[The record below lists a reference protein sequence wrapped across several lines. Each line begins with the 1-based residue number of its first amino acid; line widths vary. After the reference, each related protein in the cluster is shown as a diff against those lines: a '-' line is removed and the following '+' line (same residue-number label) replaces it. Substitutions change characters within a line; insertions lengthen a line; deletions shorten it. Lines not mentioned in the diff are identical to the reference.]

1 MTSLPIRRM
10 VLYKH
15 GVGFFE
21 RFGRLVDSDR
31 AELTFKPDE
40 MNDVLKSLAA
50 FPQGSAQVVT
60 ISYENL
66 EEKEAAIANAA
77 IQLGDSSTLLD
88 LLKALRGRA
97 VRLHLVDHND
107 STSEIQGVRTTGGE
121 FALTGTLIGID
132 APEVN
137 PSALDETLV
146 SLVTSGLDAESCPA
160 LRTYCLRQVRGVDIL
175 DPQSG
180 NDLRYALELSRTS
193 SDKRCV
199 TLLLSEANQ
208 ELLVNYVAPTPTWRV
223 SYRLVYVPDTGDR
236 ADSAE
241 TGQLHLQG
249 WGIVNNQLDEDL
261 ENVELTLVAGQPIS
275 FVYDLYTP
283 RFIQRPKVGEEERT
297 LPGPVILDEA
307 LPEADYDLLMMSPDL
322 EGFGGSH
329 LLAEPQPTAAR
340 KSIQRNL
347 ADTAQVQTTGVAKGE
362 LFEYRVQA
370 PVTIKRGQSAMVPIL
385 NAAIAGRREH
395 VYNGEKMA
403 DHPVVTLSAHN
414 CSGLTLERGPV
425 TVLEGDNYV
434 GEAVITFTP
443 AEGEFFVPYAVD
455 LGVKIT
461 ETPNHY
467 EETAA
472 IRLDRQYVIHD
483 WYAIRATTY
492 TIENRNPEPIT
503 LMIEQRILPDYE
515 LFDTPEPFARTAEFQ
530 RWRLRVAPRSS
541 QSFQVCARTLVSRQ
555 EAVGDLSHQ
564 ILQRYLRERF
574 IDQVL
579 FEQLRGIVGLYE
591 TQQDLRRQIDQ
602 QTQKRDR
609 LLKEQQQITQKLQN
623 LGREGDEGELRSRFV
638 AKMQT
643 IEDESD
649 RLAAAIATL
658 ETQQRQT
665 QAAIQA
671 QLRTMGESSS
681 PSP

>member
-60 ISYENL
+60 VSYETL
-66 EEKEAAIANAA
+66 EEKDAAIANAA
-77 IQLGDSSTLLD
+77 IQLGDSTTLLD

-97 VRLHLVDHND
+97 VRLHLADHND

-121 FALTGTLIGID
+121 FALTGTLVGVD
-132 APEVN
+132 APPVN
-137 PSALDETLV
+137 PAALDETLV

-180 NDLRYALELSRTS
+180 NDLRYVLELSRTS
-193 SDKRCV
+193 SDKRSV

-208 ELLVNYVAPTPTWRV
+208 DLLVNYVAPTPTWRV
-223 SYRLVYVPDTGDR
+223 SYRLIYVPDTGDR
-236 ADSAE
+236 PETQD

-283 RFIQRPKVGEEERT
+283 RFVERPKVGEEART
-297 LPGPVILDEA
+297 LPGPVLFDEA
-307 LPEADYDLLMMSPDL
+307 LEEADFDLGMMNPNFEEFDTSTV
-322 EGFGGSH
+322 FS
-329 LLAEPQPTAAR
+329 EPEPTAAR
-340 KSIQRNL
+340 RAIKRDL
-347 ADTAQVQTTGVAKGE
+347 AGTAQVQTTGIAKGE

-385 NAAIAGRREH
+385 NAAIAGRKEH
-395 VYNGEKMA
+395 IYNAEKMA
-403 DHPVVTLSAHN
+403 KHPVVTLSAHN
-414 CSGLTLERGPV
+414 HSGLTLERGPV

-443 AEGEFFVPYAVD
+443 VEGEFFVPYAVD
-455 LGVKIT
+455 LGVNIT
-461 ETPNHY
+461 ENPSR
-467 EETAA
+467 EEKTAA
-472 IRLDRQYVIHD
+472 IRLDRKHLIHD
-483 WYAIRATTY
+483 WYAMRHTEY
-492 TIENRNPEPIT
+492 VIENRNPEAIT
-503 LMIEQRILPDYE
+503 LVIEQRILANYE
-515 LFDTPEPFARTAEFQ
+515 LFDSPEPFARTADFQ
-530 RWRLRVAPRSS
+530 RWRLQVAPRAT
-541 QSFQVCARTLVSRQ
+541 QRFQVHERTLISRH
-555 EAVGDLSHQ
+555 EEIGDLSHRL
-564 ILQRYLRERF
+564 LQRYLQERF
-574 IDQVL
+574 IDQAL
-579 FEQLRGIVGLYE
+579 FQDLQGIVGLYQAQRD
-591 TQQDLRRQIDQ
+591 QQHQIDQ
-602 QTQKRDR
+602 QTRKRDR
-609 LLKEQQQITQKLQN
+609 LLQEQQQVAQKLQN

-638 AKMQT
+638 AKMQS

-649 RLAAAIATL
+649 RLAAAIARL
-658 ETQQRQT
+658 ETQQQQT
-665 QAAIQA
+665 QAQIQA
-671 QLRTMGESSS
+671 QLQALGESQS
-681 PSP
+681 PRR